1 MNNGKIKVIHLIG
14 NAELGGVANCVM
26 NYYRNIDRE
35 KFEFDFI
42 TYGESSVDEEIK
54 ALGGRVF
61 YVRDFRLFPLAMK
74 QLKKILTENSYDIF
88 HSHLTSLSGFPLYV
102 AKKCGIKNRI
112 CHSHSTTDGKEIT
125 AAVKNLLKRHA
136 FRYATHLFACSE
148 YSAEWLYG
156 KEAKVFIMPNAIDP
170 ARYAF
175 DEEKR
180 LKTREDCILDGSL
193 AVGFAGRFEYQK
205 NLRFFLDTAACLDK
219 KTPAVAVLVGDGSEK
234 EKLKKYAEKK
244 NIRCLFVTPSLDMA
258 RWYSAFDCLCM
269 PSRYEGLPLVAVE
282 AQYNGLRCYLSD
294 AVTRETDL
302 GNAVFLPAVDP
313 EEWAEK
319 IFSERGSHRSDKAI
333 ANEEFDIKHAVKK
346 LENEYLKIISEAK

>member
-42 TYGESSVDEEIK
+42 TYGASSLDEEIRQ
-54 ALGGRVF
+54 LGGRVF
-61 YVRDFRLFPLAMK
+61 YIEDFRIFPVATK
-74 QLKKILTENSYDIF
+74 QLKKILIENRYDVF
-88 HSHLTSLSGFPLYV
+88 HSHLTTLSGFPLSA
-102 AKKCGIKNRI
+102 AKKCGIEKRI
-112 CHSHSTTDGKEIT
+112 CHSHSTTDGKELT
-125 AAVKNLLKRHA
+125 AVVKNLLKKHA
-136 FRYATHLFACSE
+136 FRHATHLFACSE
-148 YSAEWLYG
+148 HSAEWLYG
-156 KEAKVFIMPNAIDP
+156 KGKEVFIMPNAIDP
-170 ARYAF
+170 DGYAF
-175 DEEKR
+175 DEGKR
-180 LKTREDCILDGSL
+180 TQTRADCLLDGSL
-193 AVGFAGRFEYQK
+193 ALGFAGRFEYQK
-205 NLRFFLDTAACLDK
+205 NLRFFLDVAARLDK
-219 KTPAVAVLVGDGSEK
+219 KTPTVAVLVGDGSEK

-258 RWYSAFDCLCM
+258 RWYSAFDCLCL

-302 GNAVFLPAVDP
+302 GNAVFLPAADP

-319 IFSERGSHRSDKAI
+319 ILSERDCLRSGKAVEK
-333 ANEEFDIKHAVKK
+333 EEFDIRHSVKR
-346 LENEYLKIISEAK
+346 LENEYLKIMTGAK

>member
-42 TYGESSVDEEIK
+42 TYGASSVDEEIRE
-54 ALGGRVF
+54 LGGRVF
-61 YVRDFRLFPLAMK
+61 YVKDFRLFPVAMK
-74 QLKKILTENSYDIF
+74 QLKKILTENRYDVF
-88 HSHLTSLSGFPLYV
+88 HSHLTALSVFPLYI
-102 AKKCGIKNRI
+102 AKQCGVGVRI
-112 CHSHSTTDGKEIT
+112 CHSHSTTDGKEATSI
-125 AAVKNLLKRHA
+125 VKNFLKKHA
-136 FRYATHLFACSE
+136 SRYATHLFACSE

-156 KEAKVFIMPNAIDP
+156 EGANVFIMPNAVDKD
-170 ARYAF
+170 RYAF
-175 DEEKR
+175 DGGKR
-180 LKTREDCILDGSL
+180 LQTRKDCILDGSL

-205 NLRFFLDTAACLDK
+205 NLRFFLDAAACLDK
-219 KTPAVAVLVGDGSEK
+219 KTPTVAVLVGDGSEK
-234 EKLKKYAEKK
+234 EKLKKYSEKK

-258 RWYSAFDCLCM
+258 RWYSTFDCLCM

-294 AVTRETDL
+294 TVTKETDL

-319 IFSERGSHRSDKAI
+319 IFSERKIHRSDKAI
-333 ANEEFDIKHAVKK
+333 VNEEFDIKNAVKK
-346 LENEYLKIISEAK
+346 LENEYLNIISEAK